1 MLISNAWAQAAVPM
15 GAGASVAGTVIQ
27 LVGILLVFY
36 LLLIRPQ
43 QKKMKQHELEL
54 KSIVAGDEILTGGGL
69 YAKVTKVDGDDI
81 TAEIAKGI
89 EVKMYRFTIREKLS
103 KEPLQK
109 SQDVAVKKKAKSKS
123 KK

>member
-1 MLISNAWAQAAVPM
+1 MLISDAWAQAAAPM
-15 GAGASVAGTVIQ
+15 GASASATGVIIQ

-43 QKKMKQHELEL
+43 QKKMKQHETEL
-54 KSIVAGDEILTGGGL
+54 KSIVTGDEILTGGGL

-81 TAEIAKGI
+81 TAEIAKGV

-103 KEPLQK
+103 KEPVQN
-109 SQDVAVKKKAKSKS
+109 VTATKKAKSKN